1 MPKPRHPEHFAC
13 GQLHAAL
20 WTLRLLAA
28 RGRTPPPPED
38 FPKKEQPSTFLKEN
52 LAALDNLLQAT
63 VRGGAHREAAVA
75 VFREIPDLL
84 PANGKV
90 PTGTM
95 SPGQQN
101 AFADGYRKQRA
112 DHDERFGDILS

>member
-1 MPKPRHPEHFAC
+1 MPKPTHPEHFAC

-28 RGRTPPPPED
+28 RGGTPPPPED
-38 FPKKEQPSTFLKEN
+38 FLRKEQPSTFLKEN
-52 LAALDNLLQAT
+52 LAAVDNLLQAT
-63 VRGGAHREAAVA
+63 IRGGAHRDAAVA

-84 PANGKV
+84 PASGKIS
-90 PTGTM
+90 TSNMGEKEQ
-95 SPGQQN
+95 S
-101 AFADGYRKQRA
+101 AFSDGYRKQRA